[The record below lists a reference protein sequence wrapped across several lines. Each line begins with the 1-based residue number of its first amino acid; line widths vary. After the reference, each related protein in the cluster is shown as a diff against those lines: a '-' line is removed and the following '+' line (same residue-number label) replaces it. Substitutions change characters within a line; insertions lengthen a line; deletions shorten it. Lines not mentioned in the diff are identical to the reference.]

1 MASEQEKLTLS
12 PNPLTNTH
20 QAIPPV
26 VNDVDER
33 KPKPCG
39 EVVSL
44 EPQPHED
51 ETTLGTTPKF
61 ELYIAEIC
69 HPLPLLIAMKAIRSS
84 ETKLIDGILANIPDS
99 IMNLARIAQEMGII
113 PLEVMN
119 TLKTLDP
126 SIPHRLRCRYL
137 LLHAYKYMTTLEHVM
152 NWLETLSLVEG
163 TASALSQIKQ
173 ENDFL
178 AHKIGSVFSSV
189 ERVQEFGSSLGIQD
203 NKVEE
208 ETASCALE
216 RVILQRFPQTP
227 YYTGRLDYVGQYGTV
242 ALAEKVGEFC
252 DVRLSHFAETEG
264 LKIIHQTTE
273 VQVFEGNSALLEV
286 QVEGNLKLYSC
297 AWYHY
302 ENNTVYRLYSN
313 IFNLCDVGLES
324 EGHYTFKYIYRHNL
338 FSVPYGSAPIHVAV
352 VTPLDKYQKVL
363 IDRYTAQPEVPVDTW
378 PPKSSVTF
386 INLALIKQDSIQ
398 KAGEYGRG
406 TIRGDMDDIIKD
418 KESIMYDEVMGNL
431 SSGARV
437 LIEGRPGSGKTT
449 FVHKL
454 SRDWANKDIT
464 MKYVRLFFLIQL
476 RVFSS
481 DPNINLHDII
491 GCYCNDHQGLKEIVE
506 YAAKHNG
513 LGLGFVLDGLDEY
526 QPQNKNVFIF
536 KLIRKEVLPKS
547 VVIVASRPAATA
559 DFRSIATRHIEV
571 LGFLKPQIYD
581 YIDSYQ
587 FYANCKRPGLHKYLD
602 AHPNVLHMCYLPIH
616 ISMVCF
622 LFDRLTKDLPET
634 ETEIYRVFTK
644 FAVLRMLYRYNS
656 RSEVSL
662 ETLDDLSPLHKS
674 RYLKVCKLAFRM
686 TLSTKQV
693 MRQAEVK
700 SLLATI
706 EEKELFGLITVDNIA
721 TICGFQDVYT
731 FLHLTFQEFLSAY
744 YISSLEEKEQMEI
757 IEEHGEAM
765 QMKQVWKFFCGLVE
779 FDASGS
785 KFKTLVSQAQ
795 HGALHRIQCS
805 FESQQP
811 STCDHVTEDNCL
823 KFSDCF
829 VTSSDFTAMAFV
841 ISNTHQQ
848 CVLKVVLDKCTFG
861 FEGVNILARKSNARL
876 SLITTLCY
884 YGHNCT
890 DAQLATLKKLA
901 CSLSGL
907 KVLGVTST
915 NFEDKNFSV
924 FVTDFKHASLEILKV
939 SITHDYIPS
948 LFYAMAE
955 AFFSQCSNFVN
966 ICFTGCDPEKLNATF
981 LPYIFYC
988 NFREID
994 MSFCRLKPIEFEV
1007 LSSDLQVNGERT
1019 TILSLTDCGIDDNAV
1034 LCLARGINNCTTL
1047 EVLNLNCNFIGD
1059 DGAISLVDNISSRN
1073 ISLLNLS
1080 CNKIGN
1086 RGALA
1091 IASALKHKECRLHL
1105 WNNSFSN
1112 HESIL
1117 AIMPKTDFRTLEVT
1131 RYVRCYSDLPS
1142 FCEGNEDCKNLLV
1155 LNLTGC
1161 TLTDKG
1167 VKALDESLKCCGN
1180 LKSFSYGSTFMK
1192 TTESDVRMILSAL
1205 LHCKCLLNLT
1215 LTNMKLNPDGLKML
1229 VNSLEHTSLFK
1240 LNIIHSHIYDH
1251 AVQIIARPLER
1262 SLKISYCDIGNA
1274 GTAISQSIK
1283 FLSLHELDIS
1293 SNGIQCQGAQAW
1305 ADGLKHCFYLAILN
1319 ISHNR
1324 IGDDR
1329 TCSLAKALKY
1339 CTNLTKLNIK
1349 TNGIGDDGACALA
1362 DALVQCTNFTKLN
1375 ISHNNIGDDGACSL
1389 AGALVHCT
1397 NLTELNVNCNV
1408 IRSRGACSL
1417 ADALVQCTNLTKL
1430 NISHNNIGDDGACSL
1445 AKALVHCTNLTELN
1459 VNCNDIQSRGACS
1472 LAKALVDCTN
1482 LIKLNIGTNHIGD
1495 DGACALTNALVH
1507 CTNLTELNISQNLIR
1522 NRGACSLANI
1532 LVHLTN
1538 LTNLNISH
1546 NYIREK
1552 GASALANA
1560 LVHCTNLNFIHD
1572 DFSAWV

>member
-1 MASEQEKLTLS
+1 MASGQERLALS
-12 PNPLTNTH
+12 PNPLPNTH

-26 VNDVDER
+26 VDER
-33 KPKPCG
+33 KPKRCG
-39 EVVSL
+39 DVVSC
-44 EPQPHED
+44 EPQPYED
-51 ETTLGTTPKF
+51 KNTLETTPKF
-61 ELYIAEIC
+61 EIYKAEIC
-69 HPLPLLIAMKAIRSS
+69 RPLPFLIAMKAIRSS
-84 ETKLIDGILANIPDS
+84 ETKLIDGILTNVLDS
-99 IMNLARIAQEMGII
+99 IMNLARIAQKMGII

-137 LLHAYKYMTTLEHVM
+137 LLHAYEYMSSLERVM
-152 NWLETLSLVEG
+152 HWLKALSLVEG

-178 AHKIGSVFSSV
+178 AHKIGSVLSSV
-189 ERVQEFGSSLGIQD
+189 ERVQEFGSSLGIWD
-203 NKVEE
+203 IKIEE
-208 ETASCALE
+208 VTASCALE
-216 RVILQRFPQTP
+216 RVILQRF
-227 YYTGRLDYVGQYGTV
+227 YSDHIKQYDTV
-242 ALAEKVGEFC
+242 ALAEKVGKFC
-252 DVRLSHFAETEG
+252 DVSLSHFAKRG

-273 VQVFEGNSALLEV
+273 VQVIEGNSALLEV
-286 QVEGNLKLYSC
+286 QVEGNPKLINYVL
-297 AWYHY
+297 YHH
-302 ENNTVYRLYSN
+302 EKDTVHK
-313 IFNLCDVGLES
+313 FNSGILSLCDVGLVS
-324 EGHYTFKYIYRHNL
+324 EGHYTFKLLHYHSTQ
-338 FSVPYGSAPIHVAV
+338 FCDSKPIHMAV
-352 VTPLDKYQKVL
+352 VTPLDKYQEVL
-363 IDRYTAQPEVPVDTW
+363 IDKYTARPEVPVDTW
-378 PPKSSVTF
+378 PPKSSVSF
-386 INLALIKQDSIQ
+386 INLALIKQENIQ
-398 KAGEYGRG
+398 KAGEYGRC

-418 KESIMYDEVMGNL
+418 KEGIMYDKAMGNIL
-431 SSGARV
+431 SGERV

-464 MKYVRLFFLIQL
+464 INYVRLFFLIQL

-491 GCYCNDHQGLKEIVE
+491 GCYCNDHQGLKEIVK

-526 QPQNKNVFIF
+526 QPQDKNAFIF

-571 LGFLKPQIYD
+571 LGFLKPQIHD
-581 YIDSYQ
+581 YIDSYP
-587 FYANCKRPGLHKYLD
+587 FYADCNRPGLHKYLD
-602 AHPNVLHMCYLPIH
+602 VHLNVLHMCYLPIH

-622 LFDRLTKDLPET
+622 LYDKLTKDLPET

-644 FAVLRMLYRYNS
+644 FAVLRMLYRYKS
-656 RSEVSL
+656 KSEVSL
-662 ETLDDLSPLHKS
+662 ETLNDLSPLHKN
-674 RYLKVCKLAFRM
+674 RYLEVCKLAFRM

-721 TICGFQDVYT
+721 TMCGFQDVYT
-731 FLHLTFQEFLSAY
+731 FLHLTFQEFLAAY
-744 YISSLEEKEQMEI
+744 YISSLEEKEQMEL
-757 IEEHGEAM
+757 IEEHGKAM
-765 QMKQVWKFFCGLVE
+765 QMKQVWKFYCGLVE

-795 HGALHRIQCS
+795 HGTLHRIQCS
-805 FESQQP
+805 FESHQP
-811 STCDHVTEDNCL
+811 STCDHVVEDNCL

-829 VTSSDFTAMAFV
+829 MTSSDFTAMAFV

-848 CVLKVVLDKCTFG
+848 CVLKVVIDTCTFG
-861 FEGVNILARKSNARL
+861 LEEVDILARKSNARL

-884 YGHNCT
+884 HGHNCT
-890 DAQLATLKKLA
+890 DAQLAALKKLT

-915 NFEDKNFSV
+915 NFEDNNFSI

-939 SITHDYIPS
+939 SITHDYIPT
-948 LFYAMAE
+948 LFYAMAK

-966 ICFTGCDPEKLNATF
+966 ICFTGCDPEKVDATL

-994 MSFCRLKPIEFEV
+994 MSFGRLRPIELEV

-1019 TILSLTDCGIDDNAV
+1019 TILSLTSCGIDDNAV
-1034 LCLARGINNCTTL
+1034 SCLARGIKNCTTL
-1047 EVLNLNCNFIGD
+1047 EILNLNCNFIGD
-1059 DGAISLVDNISSRN
+1059 DGAISIADTSISRRN
-1073 ISLLNLS
+1073 LSFLNLS

-1091 IASALKHKECRLHL
+1091 IASALKHKECSLHL

-1117 AIMPKTDFRTLEVT
+1117 AIMPKADFRTLTVT
-1131 RYVRCYSDLPS
+1131 RYVSYCSDLPS
-1142 FCEGNEDCKNLLV
+1142 FREVSELSKNLLV

-1167 VKALDESLKCCGN
+1167 VKALGESLKCCSS
-1180 LKSFSYGSTFMK
+1180 LQSFGFGSIFKK
-1192 TTESDVRMILSAL
+1192 TTHLRTILSAL
-1205 LHCKCLLNLT
+1205 LHCKDLHNLS
-1215 LTNMKLNPDGLKML
+1215 LTNIELSAGGLKMFANFL
-1229 VNSLEHTSLFK
+1229 KRTSLFK
-1240 LNIIHSHIYDH
+1240 LNINHSHIYEH
-1251 AVQIIARPLER
+1251 VFQVLAGALESSALR
-1262 SLKISYCDIGNA
+1262 SLNISYCDIGNA
-1274 GTAISQSIK
+1274 GIAAK
-1283 FLSLHELDIS
+1283 FHTLRELDIS
-1293 SNGIQCQGAQAW
+1293 SNDIQCQGAQAM
-1305 ADGLKHCFYLAILN
+1305 ACGLKHCFCVAVLD
-1319 ISHNR
+1319 ISRNQ
-1324 IGDDR
+1324 IGDDG
-1329 TCSLAKALKY
+1329 TCSLAKALIH
-1339 CTNLTKLNIK
+1339 CTRLTKLNMK

-1362 DALVQCTNFTKLN
+1362 NALVQCTNFTKLN
-1375 ISHNNIGDDGACSL
+1375 ISHND
-1389 AGALVHCT
+1389 
-1397 NLTELNVNCNV
+1397 
-1408 IRSRGACSL
+1408 IR
-1417 ADALVQCTNLTKL
+1417 
-1430 NISHNNIGDDGACSL
+1430 
-1445 AKALVHCTNLTELN
+1445 
-1459 VNCNDIQSRGACS
+1459 SRGACS

-1482 LIKLNIGTNHIGD
+1482 LTKLNIGTNHIGD
-1495 DGACALTNALVH
+1495 DGAYGLANALVHYTNLTELKVNCNDILSKGACSLAEALVHCNNLTKLNIGTNRIGDDGACALANALVH

-1522 NRGACSLANI
+1522 NRGACSLANV
-1532 LVHLTN
+1532 LVCFTN

-1560 LVHCTNLNFIHD
+1560 LVHCTNLNISHD

>member
-1 MASEQEKLTLS
+1 MASVQEKLTLS
-12 PNPLTNTH
+12 PKPLTNTH
-20 QAIPPV
+20 QAISPV
-26 VNDVDER
+26 LNDVDEP

-39 EVVSL
+39 EVVSP
-44 EPQPHED
+44 EPQLYEN
-51 ETTLGTTPKF
+51 ETTIGTTPKF
-61 ELYIAEIC
+61 ELYKADIC
-69 HPLPLLIAMKAIRSS
+69 RPLPFLIAMKAIWNS
-84 ETKLIDGILANIPDS
+84 ETKLIDSILTNVPDS
-99 IMNLARIAQEMGII
+99 IMNLARIAQKMGII
-113 PLEVMN
+113 PLKVMN

-137 LLHAYKYMTTLEHVM
+137 LLHAYEYMTSIESVM
-152 NWLETLSLVEG
+152 NWLGTLSLVQG
-163 TASALSQIKQ
+163 SASALSQIKQ

-189 ERVQEFGSSLGIQD
+189 ERVQEFGYSLGIQD
-203 NKVEE
+203 NKIEE
-208 ETASCALE
+208 VTASCALE
-216 RVILQRFPQTP
+216 RVILQRFQQP
-227 YYTGRLDYVGQYGTV
+227 YYSDHVGNVELYDTV

-398 KAGEYGRG
+398 KAGEYGRC

-848 CVLKVVLDKCTFG
+848 CVLKVVLDKCTYG

-1091 IASALKHKECRLHL
+1091 IASALKHKKCRLHL

-1131 RYVRCYSDLPS
+1131 RYVHCYSDLPS

-1205 LHCKCLLNLT
+1205 LHCKGLHNLS
-1215 LTNMKLNPDGLKML
+1215 LTNMELNAGGLKML
-1229 VNSLEHTSLFK
+1229 ANYLERTSLFK

-1251 AVQIIARPLER
+1251 AVQNILARPLESSTLR

-1293 SNGIQCQGAQAW
+1293 SNGIQCEDAQAL
-1305 ADGLKHCFYLAILN
+1305 ADGLKHCFHLAILN
-1319 ISHNR
+1319 ISHNW
-1324 IGDDR
+1324 IGDDG
-1329 TCSLAKALKY
+1329 TCSLAKALM
-1339 CTNLTKLNIK
+1339 
-1349 TNGIGDDGACALA
+1349 
-1362 DALVQCTNFTKLN
+1362 
-1375 ISHNNIGDDGACSL
+1375 
-1389 AGALVHCT
+1389 HCT
-1397 NLTELNVNCNV
+1397 NLTELN
-1408 IRSRGACSL
+1408 IGRSR
-1417 ADALVQCTNLTKL
+1417 
-1430 NISHNNIGDDGACSL
+1430 IGDDGACSL
-1445 AKALVHCTNLTELN
+1445 AK
-1459 VNCNDIQSRGACS
+1459 
-1472 LAKALVDCTN
+1472 
-1482 LIKLNIGTNHIGD
+1482 
-1495 DGACALTNALVH
+1495 ALVH